1 MNILKKYF
9 LFNKKNENNK
19 ILNYE
24 LVDNYRE
31 IAKLVKEARIQQNL
45 TIQELSRIS
54 KIPEQTINS
63 IENNTKNIRPKFPFI
78 RSILIKLEE
87 CLILKKNT
95 LVKLA
100 TREGENFK
108 KEKPNFLI
116 SKFDLLNTWQGS
128 LLYFFI
134 LILTIF
140 ILKRYFILKVYKK
153 DKKYLLIKN
162 TKFNFLKNLNIF
174 PMEEVAKP
182 KNFNENLNFK
192 ISNMNMNIKIQ
203 YKKNHEDFPSSNWI
217 DQKKLDNYLLPTF
230 TKKIVQYLESN

>member
-9 LFNKKNENNK
+9 LFNKKIENNK

-24 LVDNYRE
+24 LVDNYSE
-31 IAKLVKEARIQQNL
+31 IAKLVKEARIKQNL

-63 IENNTKNIRPKFPFI
+63 IENNIKNIRPKFPFI

-100 TREGENFK
+100 TRERENFK

-116 SKFDLLNTWQGS
+116 RKFDLINTWQGT
-128 LLYFFI
+128 LFYFFI
-134 LILTIF
+134 LVLTVF
-140 ILKRYFILKVYKK
+140 ILKRYFILNVH
-153 DKKYLLIKN
+153 IIEIQNIENKN
-162 TKFNFLKNLNIF
+162 IEK
-174 PMEEVAKP
+174 
-182 KNFNENLNFK
+182 
-192 ISNMNMNIKIQ
+192 
-203 YKKNHEDFPSSNWI
+203 
-217 DQKKLDNYLLPTF
+217 
-230 TKKIVQYLESN
+230 